1 MTAPWTPPRP
11 TYYLRIFVI
20 CLALVVL
27 CLAGFLFGIRMEAVV
42 PATGIIHSRDQQ
54 ELRSPLTGLIEP
66 GWYEGEIP
74 PSGAAALHVRLDQE
88 GNGITDPAAGPVH
101 PVRAYELDDGRN
113 VARAK
118 VRFHALQPGDEL
130 WPDQVLA
137 EVKTDSVRPRR
148 AVVRVPG
155 KGEPWLILKALL
167 SRGQRVRAGDGI
179 ATLAPLDPKTRR
191 PRDLVAHLEIDE
203 KHCGDLAP
211 GQTVRLYSTMYNHR
225 HHGHATATLERIEPW
240 GQETS
245 NGRRRFR
252 ALAAVRETSDLH
264 LPPGSTFQAEIVV
277 GRKVMYRII
286 LEH

>member
-1 MTAPWTPPRP
+1 MTAPWTPPRT

-42 PATGIIHSRDQQ
+42 PATGIVQSRDQQ
-54 ELRSPLTGLIEP
+54 ELRSPLTGLVEP
-66 GWYEGEIP
+66 GWYEGEIS
-74 PSGAAALHVRLDQE
+74 PSDADGVRVRLDQE
-88 GNGITDPAAGPVH
+88 GYGMTDPAAGPTRSVC
-101 PVRAYELDDGRN
+101 AYELDDGRN

-118 VRFHALQPGDEL
+118 VRFHPLQAGDEL
-130 WPDQVLA
+130 WPGQVLA
-137 EVKTDSVRPRR
+137 EVKTEAVQPRR
-148 AVVRVPG
+148 AVVRVPNTRQ
-155 KGEPWLILKALL
+155 PWLTLKAPL
-167 SRGQRVRAGDGI
+167 SRGQRIRAGDGI

-225 HHGHATATLERIEPW
+225 HHGQATATLERIEPW
-240 GQETS
+240 GQPTS
-245 NGRRRFR
+245 NGQRRFR
-252 ALAAVRETSDLH
+252 ALAAIQDNSDLH

-277 GRKVMYRII
+277 GRKLMYRIN